1 MRRSLA
7 AATLVLAILVT
18 VLPAASA
25 SSRAEARV
33 GTTTTAA
40 AWGVAAVGQGAAP
53 TGSPL
58 ILIWTNLK
66 GFRYSFVDLVNV
78 GTVEVSGASLL
89 PDSVAQS
96 GGNTA
101 SPRLTFDA
109 CVGADWNPATATC
122 SGAVVHLG
130 TSVGGALNSPVAI
143 AAGARVSLRV
153 LHPSNPNQF
162 LTSLQ
167 VAVSRDQVRTAATTN
182 S

>member
-33 GTTTTAA
+33 GATTTAA

-89 PDSVAQS
+89 LDSVALS
-96 GGNTA
+96 GGNNP
-101 SPRLTFDA
+101 SPQLTFDA

-122 SGAVVHLG
+122 SGEVVHLG
-130 TSVGGALNSPVAI
+130 MSAGGILDARVVM
-143 AAGARVSLRV
+143 AAGARISLRV
-153 LHPSNPNQF
+153 LHSANPNQF
-162 LTSLQ
+162 QSTLQ
-167 VAVSRDQVRTAATTN
+167 VAVSRGQVRDATTTN